1 MLSIGFIIL
10 FFIIGWVSSTGVK
23 TQFIRILDV
32 VVYGPVLIYVSLN
45 LIDDPILKLL
55 VLFMGATTM
64 SYNLKN
70 FIEYR

>member
-1 MLSIGFIIL
+1 MSSIGFIIL

-23 TQFIRILDV
+23 TQFIRFLDV